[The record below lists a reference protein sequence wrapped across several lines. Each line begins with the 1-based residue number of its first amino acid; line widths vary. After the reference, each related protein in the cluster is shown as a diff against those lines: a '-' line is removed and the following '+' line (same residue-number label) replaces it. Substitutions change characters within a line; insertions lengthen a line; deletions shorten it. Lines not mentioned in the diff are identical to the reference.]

1 MTNKSSSLLNIHS
14 QNRGQ
19 NHLLISGCLLVMLI
33 LFGHGREVE
42 AQVENNLVVKQL
54 CEQRNQEGDF
64 LNYNGHELTQLQ
76 ACKRCH
82 GGPLSSTN
90 SIEEDTSTAQNPI
103 IGQDLIRASTDG
115 WFLGNEMTTW
125 ETFDKHAQA
134 YVALESGLAQS
145 MATLLGI
152 VDEKGKSLIHHDLRC
167 LACHSSIPVENYL
180 TEFPDD
186 CKVTGKTYVTVCA
199 GLGNSAENNR
209 SLKQVYGVS
218 LLAGVSCEGCHG
230 PAGDKKAEDNDG
242 IRGWGNLHWMDENWR
257 HYDSAKRYASGQW
270 DVRSY
275 VNRARICA
283 SCHIGNVRQGKIITH
298 EMYAAGHPP
307 LPNLE
312 VATYSNQEPS
322 HWNGFFDKSP
332 ELKTEYASKVLP
344 DVNLEEVFTS
354 TSRVAEQTTIML
366 VSGLMNMAEQLRLSA
381 DLLDP
386 EVHSPLHQ
394 IAEQD
399 SSIEFHSWPEFAN
412 YACFNCH
419 HDLRTG
425 TWRQSR
431 KLMLKPGR
439 PNIHEWPLASAKLA
453 SMYFNDVSGYEAQ
466 LKPLVQS
473 LNAAPFGNPVS
484 LMESSRGLA
493 DWLEKNAWELSH
505 NPVSV
510 EKLPEL
516 MTSICTLAEEERDY
530 DSVRQLIWS
539 YVVAY
544 DEFMFLNSDMT
555 ARIIHRDVKESPLFA
570 GWYDNQSNEIT
581 DCLRNFQEHVML
593 DLNRSRERKVLS
605 IQGMNSRNDSPVNFG
620 IYELD
625 LSAVFPMISAY
636 EAKELQTNFQKLKS
650 LSEKLVEVQ

>member
-1 MTNKSSSLLNIHS
+1 MTNTSYSTLNLDSRTPGPYSI
-14 QNRGQ
+14 
-19 NHLLISGCLLVMLI
+19 LISGCLLAMMI
-33 LFGHGREVE
+33 LFSHNSEVE
-42 AQVENNLVVKQL
+42 AQGEINPVVKQL
-54 CEQRNQEGDF
+54 CEQRNQQGEF

-82 GGPLSSTN
+82 GGPLSSTK
-90 SIEEDTSTAQNPI
+90 SVEEDSSTAQNPI

-145 MATLLGI
+145 MARLLGV
-152 VDEKGKSLIHHDLRC
+152 VDDKGESLIHHDLRC

-180 TEFPDD
+180 KEFPDD
-186 CKVTGKTYVTVCA
+186 CKVTGQTYVTVCA
-199 GLGNSAENNR
+199 GLGNSAENTP
-209 SLKQVYGVS
+209 SLKQAFGVN

-230 PAGDKKAEDNDG
+230 PAGDKKTGENDG
-242 IRGWGNLHWMDENWR
+242 IRGWGNLHWMEENWR
-257 HYDSAKRYASGQW
+257 HYDSAKRYESGQW

-312 VATYSNQEPS
+312 VATYSNQEPA

-332 ELKTEYASKVLP
+332 ELKADYASKVIP
-344 DVNLEEVFTS
+344 EANTENVFTDK
-354 TSRVAEQTTIML
+354 SRVAEQTTIML

-381 DLLDP
+381 DLIDP
-386 EVHSPLHQ
+386 DVHSPLHQ
-394 IAEQD
+394 ITAED
-399 SSIEFHSWPEFAN
+399 SSIELHSWPEFSN

-439 PNIHEWPLASAKLA
+439 PNIHEWPLASARLA
-453 SMYFNDVSGYEAQ
+453 SMHLKKTSDFEDQ
-466 LKPLVQS
+466 LKPLIES
-473 LNAAPFGNPVS
+473 LNNAPFGNPET
-484 LMESSRGLA
+484 LMTTSRIIA
-493 DWLEKNAWELSH
+493 KWLEDKAWELSRD
-505 NPVSV
+505 PVSV

-516 MTSICTLAEEERDY
+516 MTAICGLAEEERDY

-555 ARIIHRDVKESPLFA
+555 ARIIHRDVKESPMFG
-570 GWYDNQSNEIT
+570 GWYDNQSSEIS

-593 DLNRSRERKVLS
+593 DLNRSRERKVLT
-605 IQGMNSRNDSPVNFG
+605 IEGVNSRNNSSVNFG

-636 EAKELQTNFQKLKS
+636 EAIELKENFQELKS
-650 LSEKLVEVQ
+650 LSEKLSEEK